1 MILFL
6 SDGRQIRGDLIRKAV
21 LRSDLA
27 PIPRTLEAEINS
39 GDEIMDRLLAEGQTL
54 TTEDG
59 DKFFIVKSE
68 HVIGTGVRGEHLD
81 TGNRITALLEA
92 ALPAAY
98 VRSSAVI
105 KENCSLAGAYRA
117 VGATIRSIEGDFPV
131 PRFYCPIGE
140 TPTYHIARILQ
151 EEGGVVRWKN
161 NRMKFFTLQ
170 ALTTQKVFREFA
182 GKASDKVQTGFLERH
197 TVPWFFSLTDSGT
210 FLFGNRAKAR
220 RVSFSPFK
228 TSQRLRNMTR
238 CLVQKKVVKL
248 ALDIQIAA
256 GDLLLDTVDG
266 EKYVVLTVAHVFEA
280 GADTGSAPNTYSR
293 VWLGQVEE

>member
-6 SDGRQIRGDLIRKAV
+6 SDGNQIRNDLVKKAV

-39 GDEIMDRLLAEGQTL
+39 GDEMMDRLLAEGKTL

-59 DKFFIVKSE
+59 DRYFIVKSE
-68 HVIGTGVRGEHLD
+68 RIIGNSVRGERLD
-81 TGNRITALLEA
+81 AGNRITALLEA

-98 VRSSAVI
+98 VRSTAVI
-105 KENCSLAGAYRA
+105 KENCTLAGAYRA
-117 VGATIRSIEGDFPV
+117 VGASIRTIEGDFPV
-131 PRFYCPIGE
+131 PRFYCPVGE
-140 TPTYHIARILQ
+140 TPTFHIARILQ

-170 ALTTQKVFREFA
+170 ALTAQKVSRQFA
-182 GKASDKVQTGFLERH
+182 GKSSDTVQTGFLERH
-197 TVPWFFSLTDSGT
+197 SVPWFFSLNDAGT

-220 RVSFSPFK
+220 KAVFAPFK
-228 TSQRLRNMTR
+228 TELRLRNMTR

-248 ALDIQIAA
+248 GMDIHIAA
-256 GDLLLDTVDG
+256 GDLVQDTADG

-293 VWLGQVEE
+293 LWLGQVED